1 MIRRPMTAVLTACFA
16 AICLASGC
24 DSTQSGTAPVAHEG
38 TGPQGKTPAGG
49 QTSPLG
55 KKEAAKSGP

>member
-1 MIRRPMTAVLTACFA
+1 MIHRPMTAVFTACFA

-24 DSTQSGTAPVAHEG
+24 DSGSSGKAPVTHEG

-49 QTSPLG
+49 SNSPLA
-55 KKEAAKSGP
+55 KKEAAKAKP